1 MSTKCDP
8 LYVEYKKRIKKEEL
22 KNTNE
27 KENLEKIRILEEES
41 LMIKDS
47 LQLTENSEIK
57 DWEINTP
64 KEVRAYAIDDLLI
77 ARKAAL
83 SNLRNG
89 NISKFKMNYRSK
101 KNVSQSITIQKSS
114 IKFCFEKT

>member
-101 KNVSQSITIQKSS
+101 KMFHNPLLFKKVQLN
-114 IKFCFEKT
+114 FV